1 MLDQPEAE
9 RGINEIESQETIQQ
23 YGKMREEAAEKK
35 VAYDSALPAVMTIDS
50 TVKAFLASLRS
61 ALSAGT
67 ITPEASL
74 TAASNPDND
83 FKSIDGVED
92 APAKGAAT
100 GQTPGAT

>member
-1 MLDQPEAE
+1 M
-9 RGINEIESQETIQQ
+9 ESQETIQQ

-67 ITPEASL
+67 ITPEARVSRWKH
-74 TAASNPDND
+74 TR
-83 FKSIDGVED
+83 V
-92 APAKGAAT
+92 
-100 GQTPGAT
+100 

>member
-1 MLDQPEAE
+1 
-9 RGINEIESQETIQQ
+9 
-23 YGKMREEAAEKK
+23 MREEAAEKK

-83 FKSIDGVED
+83 LKSIDGVED